1 MKFIPNI
8 TVSYHGVIRMAHEP
22 FEIDEADEA
31 EMKRY
36 GTVVRLPEKSPT
48 IDGKKPTRKAG
59 RPKRNER
66 EGSPHG

>member
-1 MKFIPNI
+1 MTVKFIPNI

-36 GTVVRLPEKSPT
+36 GTVVEKNP
-48 IDGKKPTRKAG
+48 PRKAG

-66 EGSPHG
+66 EGPPHG